1 MTLLLPLLP
10 SFFLRYLAHLHDIK
24 GKMSGRDLLLYAKER
39 QDDKQKLSTFETK
52 FHIREES
59 ARREMQEEVCML
71 CAVHAVCAVCCVL
84 CAVCCMCCILIQV

>member
-1 MTLLLPLLP
+1 
-10 SFFLRYLAHLHDIK
+10 
-24 GKMSGRDLLLYAKER
+24 MSGRDLLLYAKER

-71 CAVHAVCAVCCVL
+71 YALCAVRCALCAVRCAPYAVCCVL
-84 CAVCCMCCILIQV
+84 CAVYAVCCVCGAAY

>member
-1 MTLLLPLLP
+1 
-10 SFFLRYLAHLHDIK
+10 
-24 GKMSGRDLLLYAKER
+24 MSGRDLLLYAKER

-71 CAVHAVCAVCCVL
+71 YALCAVRCALCAVRCALCAVQYAGCCVCCVL
-84 CAVCCMCCILIQV
+84 CVRCCILIQV